1 MPKPNSARLGALFVG
16 LAAMLWATDA
26 LFRYP
31 LVQHQ
36 LDPTFIVFSDHLI
49 ALALL
54 APFIFWKK
62 RDVVFRVSP
71 AQWPALA
78 LIGGGSSA
86 LATVLFVAS
95 FQYVNPSISILL
107 QKFQPI
113 LVLLLASLFLGERPK
128 GAFFAW
134 AAVAFVAGFVMSFPD
149 LDFAFLGELS
159 LASKGSVYALSAAS
173 LWAIGTVLGKGALR
187 SIDPWT
193 VTFWRFAFGLGTL
206 VALLLISEHP
216 LPFSAL
222 REPQVAL
229 SLLYIAVFTGLTAMV
244 LYYQGMKRISASTT
258 TFLELLFPVSAVLVN
273 TFFLRMPLS
282 PVQALSGFVLLFAVT
297 QISIANRG

>member
-1 MPKPNSARLGALFVG
+1 MLSSPRLGALFVG

-36 LDPTFIVFSDHLI
+36 IDPTFIVFSDHLI

-54 APFIFWKK
+54 APFMVFKK
-62 RDVVFRVSP
+62 RDVIFRVSP

-86 LATVLFVAS
+86 LATILFVAS

-128 GAFFAW
+128 GAFWIW
-134 AAVAFVAGFVMSFPD
+134 ASVAFASGFVMSFPD
-149 LDFAFLGELS
+149 FDFAFLGELS
-159 LASKGSVYALSAAS
+159 LASKGSIYALSAAS
-173 LWAIGTVLGKGALR
+173 LWAVGTVMGKGALR
-187 SIDPWT
+187 SIDPWA

-206 VALLLISEHP
+206 VVLLLIGDHP
-216 LPFSAL
+216 LPWNAI
-222 REPQVAL
+222 REPSVVLAL
-229 SLLYIAVFTGLTAMV
+229 FYLAVFTGLIALV
-244 LYYQGMKRISASTT
+244 LYYHGMKRISASQTT
-258 TFLELLFPVSAVLVN
+258 LLELLFPVSAVLVN

-282 PVQALSGFVLLFAVT
+282 PVQALSGVVLLFAVT
-297 QISIANRG
+297 RISIANRG